1 MRGNIDVDSIPDF
14 QKNALADM
22 ALEITRSCFEIP
34 GMEERYC
41 LVRFYE
47 NVAPFSETQ
56 GELTIS
62 GFEYDEYYLELPFYD
77 GIYDD
82 ILGSFD
88 GYFAQAKLAEA
99 EKETIPKLKQQVS
112 DLQSV
117 NEGLSAQITQAQLAL
132 CDVYELVI
140 GG

>member
-1 MRGNIDVDSIPDF
+1 MKVRGDNAPANAFSLEKQPD
-14 QKNALADM
+14 K
-22 ALEITRSCFEIP
+22 P
-34 GMEERYC
+34 GFC

-47 NVAPFSETQ
+47 NVAPFSETE

-62 GFEYDEYYLELPFYD
+62 GYEYDEYYLELPFYD
-77 GIYDD
+77 GISDD
-82 ILGSFD
+82 ILGNFD

-99 EKETIPKLKQQVS
+99 ETETIPKLKQQVS

-117 NEGLSAQITQAQLAL
+117 NEGLTEQITQAQLAL
-132 CDVYELVI
+132 CDVYELII